1 MSMKIEITLE
11 RTETQVSVYST
22 DPMILVARDAKVSDY
37 AALRAYALALERLR
51 ESLAVP
57 A

>member
-1 MSMKIEITLE
+1 MKIEITLE

-22 DPMILVARDAKVSDY
+22 DPIILVARDAKVSDY
-37 AALRAYALALERLR
+37 AVLRAYALALERLR
-51 ESLAVP
+51 ESMTIP